1 MKGGEF
7 KIAKQKENLLPRE
20 QVISTVLGMV
30 VVIIVGTLV
39 YRYFQ
44 KGEGLEMTNNPIEE
58 TTENSAGFVMP
69 TDLPA
74 TYQVQANDTL
84 WKIAEMHYGS
94 GYNWIDIASE
104 NKLSS
109 ADLLAVGQELT
120 IPDTAAK
127 TLTVEKQIT
136 DSTINPG
143 EYTVQ
148 EGDWLSKIALR
159 AYGDMYAWEK
169 IYEANKEAIG
179 PNPDNIEV
187 GQVLT
192 IPN

>member
-1 MKGGEF
+1 
-7 KIAKQKENLLPRE
+7 
-20 QVISTVLGMV
+20 MV

-44 KGEGLEMTNNPIEE
+44 KGQDLEMANNLTEE
-58 TTENSAGFVMP
+58 ATETSAGFVMP
-69 TDLPA
+69 TDLPT
-74 TYQVQANDTL
+74 TYKVQANDTL

-94 GYNWIDIASE
+94 GYNWVDIANE
-104 NKLSS
+104 NDLVSPN
-109 ADLLAVGQELT
+109 LLAVGQNLAVPNVE
-120 IPDTAAK
+120 AK
-127 TLTVEKQIT
+127 ILTVEKSAT
-136 DSTINPG
+136 DSTVSTG
-143 EYTVQ
+143 QYTVQ

-169 IYEANKEAIG
+169 IYEANMELIG
-179 PNPDNIEV
+179 SNPNSIEV